1 MTERRASRCKG
12 RRQEPAC
19 EFRDRREAHER
30 EEIQQMGG
38 GGVSHFY
45 GFTALSS
52 VLGHCWQGRDHGDKE
67 AGHAGGRPP

>member
-1 MTERRASRCKG
+1 MSSETGERPMRGKRYSRW
-12 RRQEPAC
+12 
-19 EFRDRREAHER
+19 
-30 EEIQQMGG
+30 G